1 VDNGK
6 LMSVISSIFVSNRI
20 NPLSMKNKRINLYF
34 FLIVLSTT
42 IIAQNKSQ
50 AYINYIE
57 NYWQLAVIQQNE
69 YGIPASI
76 TLAQGLLE
84 SGAGQSEFSRN
95 SNNHFGIKCHDWT
108 GDKVY
113 HDDDAKGECFRK
125 YKDVIDSYR
134 DHSLFLKN
142 KGRYSFLFDYSPTDY
157 ESWAHGLKKAGYATD
172 PSYAYK
178 LISIIDN
185 YDLHKYD
192 LGKKILYNKSINPP
206 ISAKQHSIGKISA
219 EGSHIVYKCN
229 HIKFIV
235 TENGDTFG
243 SIADEFG
250 ISESKLR
257 EYNEIDF
264 NYLPKEGT
272 QLYIQ
277 RKRTKAARGNEIHVI
292 KQGETMYSISQT
304 YAIRLEKL
312 YNLNQMSY
320 SEGARIGKVL
330 KLR

>member
-1 VDNGK
+1 
-6 LMSVISSIFVSNRI
+6 
-20 NPLSMKNKRINLYF
+20 MKNKRINFYIF
-34 FLIVLSTT
+34 FIVTSTT
-42 IIAQNKSQ
+42 LFSQNKSQ
-50 AYINYIE
+50 AYLNYIE

-84 SGAGQSEFSRN
+84 SGAGQSEFVRN

-113 HDDDAKGECFRK
+113 HDDDAQGECFRK
-125 YKDVIDSYR
+125 YNNVIDSYR

-172 PSYAYK
+172 PTYAYK

-185 YDLHKYD
+185 YELHKFD
-192 LGKKILYNKSINPP
+192 LGKKNAYSKSENHKPNKSVNSVNLP
-206 ISAKQHSIGKISA
+206 SIGKISA
-219 EGSHIVYKCN
+219 EGNHIIYKCN
-229 HIKFIV
+229 HIRFII
-235 TENGDTFG
+235 TENGDTYG

-250 ISESKLR
+250 ISESKLK
-257 EYNEIDF
+257 EYNEIDT
-264 NYLPKEGT
+264 NYLPIAGT

-277 RKRTKAARGNEIHVI
+277 RKRTKAARGNKIHVI

-312 YNLNQMSY
+312 YNLNKMPFT
-320 SEGARIGKVL
+320 EGARIGKAL